1 MISPLLDAS
10 AYASCRVPLP
20 ESVTAHYGQLY
31 QDLFVVCLTNGKRG
45 GTYLEIGA
53 YHSQELSNTL
63 LLEQGFAWTG
73 VSVEIDQDRAAE
85 FAENRTNPII
95 AGDALTVDYALWATH
110 ELDYL
115 QVDCEPAATSLA
127 ILKKVLNDGVRPN
140 IITFEHEFYSEGP
153 SVLLESRE
161 FLAGLGYELLV
172 DRVALGEG
180 CAFEDWYV
188 RRGVFDEELLS
199 KMRSV
204 VDHDQVAVRYMF
216 PDA

>member
-1 MISPLLDAS
+1 MISPLLDES

-20 ESVTAHYGQLY
+20 ESVTTHYGQLY
-31 QDLFVVCLTNGKRG
+31 QDLFVLCLTNGKRG
-45 GTYLEIGA
+45 GKYLEIGA

-63 LLEQGFAWTG
+63 LLERDFGWTG
-73 VSVEIDQDRAAE
+73 VSVEIDKERAEE
-85 FAENRTNPII
+85 FNVNRTNPII
-95 AGDALTVDYALWATH
+95 AGDALTVDYAIWAPID
-110 ELDYL
+110 LDYL

-127 ILKKVLNDGVRPN
+127 ILKKVLGDGVRPN
-140 IITFEHEFYSEGP
+140 IITFEHELYSEGP
-153 SVLLESRE
+153 SVMMEARE
-161 FLAGLGYELLV
+161 FLAGLDYELLV
-172 DRVALGEG
+172 DQVALGEG

-204 VDHDQVAVRYMF
+204 TGHDQVSVRYMF

>member
-1 MISPLLDAS
+1 MISPLLDES

-20 ESVTAHYGQLY
+20 ESVTTHYGQLY
-31 QDLFVVCLTNGKRG
+31 QDLFVLCLTNGKRG
-45 GTYLEIGA
+45 GKYLEIGA

-63 LLEQGFAWTG
+63 LLERDFGWKG
-73 VSVEIDQDRAAE
+73 VSVEIDKDRAEE
-85 FAENRTNPII
+85 FNVNRTNPII
-95 AGDALTVDYALWATH
+95 AGDALTVDYSLWAPH

-153 SVLLESRE
+153 SVMMESRE
-161 FLAGLGYELLV
+161 FLAGFDYELLV
-172 DRVALGEG
+172 DQVALGEG

-188 RRGVFDEELLS
+188 RRGVFDEELLA

-204 VDHDQVAVRYMF
+204 TGHDQVSVRYMF

>member
-1 MISPLLDAS
+1 MLDES
-10 AYASCRVPLP
+10 AYAACRVPLP
-20 ESVTAHYGQLY
+20 DVTTHYGQLY
-31 QDLFVVCLTNGKRG
+31 QDIFVLAMTGGKRG
-45 GTYLEIGA
+45 GTFLEIGA

-63 LLEQGFAWTG
+63 LLERDFDWKGI
-73 VSVEIDQDRAAE
+73 SVEIDPARAAE
-85 FAENRTNPII
+85 FAEHRCWPII
-95 AGDALTVDYALWATH
+95 CSDALTIDYSEWNTD
-110 ELDYL
+110 EGGIDYL

-140 IITFEHEFYSEGP
+140 IITFEHELYSEGP
-153 SVLLESRE
+153 SVMMEARE
-161 FLAGLGYELLV
+161 FLAGFDYELLV
-172 DRVALGEG
+172 DQVALGEG

-204 VDHDQVAVRYMF
+204 TGHDQVSVRYMF